1 MRAFLP
7 VMLLMAAGSSA
18 RADCSGFKDGAET
31 FAKASFHTRFTRK
44 GSKTDY
50 KRAVVEWDP
59 ASMLDDLG
67 CYEIENTELMYKVSS
82 NILLEKNRYF
92 SLSGH
97 DSLSKQ
103 NCNANRQTK
112 STKKQDSKQNREN
125 MKPLTYFSSP

>member
-18 RADCSGFKDGAET
+18 RAECSGFKDGAET

-92 SLSGH
+92 SLSGQ
-97 DSLSKQ
+97 DTAFQ
-103 NCNANRQTK
+103 NRVATLTK
-112 STKKQDSKQNREN
+112 SFVFHLKMACNFCQGVSEIVSKV
-125 MKPLTYFSSP
+125 

>member
-18 RADCSGFKDGAET
+18 RAECSGFKDGADS
-31 FAKASFHTRFTRK
+31 FAKANFHTKWTRK

-50 KRAVVEWDP
+50 KKAVVEWDP

-82 NILLEKNRYF
+82 NIYLHLDKIAT
-92 SLSGH
+92 LSGQ

-103 NCNANRQTK
+103 SCNANRQTK
-112 STKKQDSKQNREN
+112 SFLHLKMACNICQGVSEIVSKG
-125 MKPLTYFSSP
+125 